1 VKATQTTQWGM
12 NPPGYGVYGEW
23 QLMTDAAQ
31 QDAAPGAAGGENIGS
46 FDAAGRVQSGP
57 ELG

>member
-1 VKATQTTQWGM
+1 M